1 VPIPAGKLTVATLR
15 HRIVQ
20 EIRQAI
26 VNGDLLPGERLIE
39 RDLAARLG
47 TSLTVAREAIIQLE
61 AEGLI
66 TKRANSS
73 THLVKLSPSELSE
86 IFSVRCVLEE
96 YAVGEAAQH
105 GTTQE
110 VRQLERLH
118 QEAVRSAKA
127 GNRHLYIQKDLAW
140 HQLIWEMSRN
150 EYLCESLRRVA
161 LPFFGFSLITPDIQV
176 KFDMLD
182 DALTHE
188 PIMNAISSHDPA
200 KARSAYRAALDLWTP
215 PLATWKT
222 EDTSESASV
231 KKRSQKKSRL
241 TAK

>member
-1 VPIPAGKLTVATLR
+1 M
-15 HRIVQ
+15 
-20 EIRQAI
+20 AI
-26 VNGDLLPGERLIE
+26 FFQGSVLVE

-47 TSLTVAREAIIQLE
+47 TSLTVAREAVIQLE

-73 THLVKLSPSELSE
+73 THVVKLSPSELSE

-127 GNRHLYIQKDLAW
+127 GNRHLYIQQDLAW

-150 EYLCESLRRVA
+150 EYLRESLRRVA
-161 LPFFGFSLITPDIQV
+161 LPFFGFSLITADIQV
-176 KFDMLD
+176 KFDMVD

-188 PIMNAISSHDPA
+188 PVLNAISSHDPA

-222 EDTSESASV
+222 GDTSESTSA
-231 KKRSQKKSRL
+231 KKKSHRQSRL